1 MSTGAKKE
9 RITETSPQVYARIGG
24 VLYLIII
31 VIGFCSEFFVR
42 DKLVVSG
49 DVTATANNIMASES
63 LWRITI
69 AGELI
74 LLVCAIAL
82 TLILYVLLRPVNKTL
97 ALLAVFFNIVEFPIE
112 AASKLCLFAALFLS
126 GNADYLKAFE
136 PHQLHA
142 LVKISLKLHDYG
154 FGIDLVFFG
163 FACLVYGYLLFRSGY
178 FPRTLGVLMAI
189 AGLSYL
195 TNSFTLILAPAYA
208 GTISPILVL
217 ALIGELS
224 LCLWL
229 MVKGVNVPKWNE
241 AVRARGDH
249 RRRYHTALNPQSYTD
264 RVRSLRRCGRIFLL
278 EEQGAGEAFADQ

>member
-1 MSTGAKKE
+1 MLMNTDAMKQ
-9 RITETSPQVYARIGG
+9 RNTETSPQVYARIGG

-31 VIGFCSEFFVR
+31 VIGFCNGFFLR
-42 DKLVVSG
+42 EKLVASG
-49 DVTATANNIMASES
+49 DTASNIVVSES
-63 LWRITI
+63 LWRISI
-69 AGELI
+69 AGDLI
-74 LLVCAIAL
+74 LLVCAVAL
-82 TLILYVLLRPVNKTL
+82 TLILYVLLRPVNKNL
-97 ALLAVFFNIVEFPIE
+97 ALLAVFFNIVELPIE

-126 GNADYLKAFE
+126 GNADYLKAFQ

-154 FGIDLVFFG
+154 FGIDLIFFG

-178 FPRTLGVLMAI
+178 FPRVLGVLMAI

-208 GTISPILVL
+208 ATIFFILVL

-229 MVKGVNVPKWNE
+229 IVKGVNVQRWKE
-241 AVRARGDH
+241 QAGAVA
-249 RRRYHTALNPQSYTD
+249 ASM
-264 RVRSLRRCGRIFLL
+264 
-278 EEQGAGEAFADQ
+278 